1 MILVVGLSPA
11 WQRTLVFEEIFPGT
25 VNRARHVSETASGK
39 VVNVA
44 RVGMILGAK
53 IRVLTVAGGV
63 RGHWLQAELRREGL
77 DAHVVSVT
85 AETRVCQTLL
95 VRDSATEL
103 VEEAGPL
110 SATEAGSVM
119 RAFDGDMRRAELV
132 VLTGTV
138 PPGCGRGFYARL
150 VDECRRRGIRVLIDA
165 QEAQLRNALR
175 RRPFLVRINRHELA
189 AATHADCGNRAGVRR
204 ALNKLM
210 RNGPQWAVVSDG
222 AKSVYVSENL
232 NRRPR
237 VLTPPHVKA
246 RNSIGSG
253 DAMMAGIAVGLRR
266 GLSVLDSVQFGIA
279 CGAANAMT
287 AEPGFVRV
295 ADVRRLC
302 STHNRRVPIV

>member
-1 MILVVGLSPA
+1 
-11 WQRTLVFEEIFPGT
+11 
-25 VNRARHVSETASGK
+25 
-39 VVNVA
+39 
-44 RVGMILGAK
+44 
-53 IRVLTVAGGV
+53 
-63 RGHWLQAELRREGL
+63 
-77 DAHVVSVT
+77 
-85 AETRVCQTLL
+85 
-95 VRDSATEL
+95 
-103 VEEAGPL
+103 L
-110 SATEAGSVM
+110 SAAEAGSVM
-119 RAFDGDMRRAELV
+119 RAFDGHMRRAELV

-138 PPGCGRGFYARL
+138 PPGCGSGFYARL
-150 VDECRRRGIRVLIDA
+150 VDECRRHGIRVLIDA

-189 AATHADCGNRAGVRR
+189 AATHADCENRASVLR

-253 DAMMAGIAVGLRR
+253 DAMMAGIAVGLWR
-266 GLSVLDSVQFGIA
+266 GFSVPDAVQFGIA